1 MEKVILLRYGEI
13 HLKGKNRGNFEN
25 ALLKNIE
32 SAVFSVDKNSKVA
45 RIGGR
50 YVVYNFD
57 EANIEMLV
65 DKCSKVFG
73 LVSLSVAYQIDST
86 EENISSTL
94 KNLIKNDN
102 NFSSAKTF
110 KVEVKRADKKFP
122 IQSTEFAALMGGV
135 VLDEYP
141 HLKVDLKYPELQI
154 DIDIR
159 ENGKTYIFKDKIKCV
174 GGLPVGTSGNVL
186 VMLSGGIDSPV
197 ACYLM
202 AKRGVKI
209 SAVHFHSYP
218 YTSKQAKDKV
228 IELAHEV
235 KDYCGNFNLYC
246 VSFTKI
252 QEAIHKNCK
261 DGYMITIMRRIMMRI
276 CEQLCKRYGL
286 QAVVTG
292 ENLGQ
297 VASQTIESMTST
309 ESVLEKLPVFRPVL
323 AFDKIEIIEI
333 AKQIGTFNTSILPYE
348 DCCTVFLPKNPL
360 IKPKIE
366 LVEQEEAK
374 LNIKELID
382 EAIANLEVI
391 SIN

>member
-1 MEKVILLRYGEI
+1 MKKVILLRYGEI
-13 HLKGKNRGNFEN
+13 HLKGKNRGSFEN
-25 ALLKNIE
+25 ALLRNIE
-32 SAVFSVDKNSKVA
+32 SAIFSVDEDAKVT

-57 EANIEMLV
+57 EVNLERLV

-73 LVSLSVAYQIDST
+73 LVSLSVAFEIESDV
-86 EENISSTL
+86 ENIKSTL
-94 KNLIKNDN
+94 KELIVQDN
-102 NFSSAKTF
+102 SLATAKTF
-110 KVEVKRADKKFP
+110 KIDVKRADKKFP
-122 IQSTEFAALMGGV
+122 IQSTEFAAMLGGV
-135 VLDEYP
+135 VLDEYT
-141 HLKVDLKYPELQI
+141 HLKVDLKTPEIQI
-154 DIDIR
+154 DVDIR
-159 ENGKTYIFKDKIKCV
+159 ENGKTYIFKDKIKGV

-228 IELAHEV
+228 IELANEV
-235 KDYCGNFNLYC
+235 KDYCGGFDLYC
-246 VSFTKI
+246 ISFTKI
-252 QEAIHKNCK
+252 QEEIHKNCK
-261 DGYMITIMRRIMMRI
+261 EGYMITIMRRIMMRI
-276 CEQLCKRYGL
+276 CEKLCKKYGY

-309 ESVLEKLPVFRPVL
+309 ESVLQSVPVFRPVL

-374 LNIKELID
+374 LDIDTLVD
-382 EAIANLEVI
+382 EAIANLEI
-391 SIN
+391 IKI